1 MEKYDYLCSEE
12 TNNKRN
18 MKHLEITGHQDYLA
32 LNKQDIIILDN
43 IRDLPE
49 NSTYTTEHVLV
60 MICTTG
66 KIHFDYDGQ
75 LTTVHN
81 GELFLGVPGS
91 VVSDYMVSADFDCKL
106 LAVKPTEVIASRELH
121 TMVINSILHI
131 KTHPVAHLTESDAED
146 VSAYYDLICHRIRQT
161 EHRYQ
166 NGEVCSLINAFLL
179 RVVCILDSGLDV
191 TETVSSVHGDQLV
204 EKFVR
209 MVSEDCGRNRLV
221 EYYAGRLNITRKYLS
236 TLVRNTLGRTP
247 TDVIKVVTMKEI
259 ERRLRYSTDSIKQI
273 SIALNFPNTSF
284 FGKYFKQ
291 HSGMTPN
298 SYRKKYHK

>member
-1 MEKYDYLCSEE
+1 
-12 TNNKRN
+12 
-18 MKHLEITGHQDYLA
+18 MKHLEITGQQNYLA

-91 VVSDYMVSADFDCKL
+91 VLSDYMVSPDFVCKL
-106 LAVKPTEVIASRELH
+106 LAVKPTGVIASRELH
-121 TMVINSILHI
+121 TMVINSMLHI
-131 KTHPVAHLTESDAED
+131 KTHPVAHLTESDVED

-179 RVVCILDSGLDV
+179 RVVGIMDSRLDA
-191 TETVSSVHGDQLV
+191 TETVSSVYGDQLV
-204 EKFVR
+204 EKFVW
-209 MVSEDCGRNRLV
+209 MVNEDCGRNRLV
-221 EYYAGRLNITRKYLS
+221 EYYAERLNITPKYLS
-236 TLVRNTLGRTP
+236 TLVRNTLGRTS
-247 TDVIKVVTMKEI
+247 TEVIRVVTMKEI
-259 ERRLRYSTDSIKQI
+259 ERRLRYSDDSIKQI
-273 SIALNFPNTSF
+273 SLVMNFPNTSF

-298 SYRKKYHK
+298 NYRMKYHK

>member
-1 MEKYDYLCSEE
+1 M
-12 TNNKRN
+12 R
-18 MKHLEITGHQDYLA
+18 HLEITGQQDYLA
-32 LNKQDIIILDN
+32 LNKQDIIILDD

-49 NSTYTTEHVLV
+49 NSTHTTEHVLV

-91 VVSDYMVSADFDCKL
+91 VVSDYMVSPDFDCKL
-106 LAVKPTEVIASRELH
+106 LAVKPTEVMASRERR
-121 TMVINSILHI
+121 TMIINSMLHI
-131 KTHPVAHLTESDAED
+131 KAHPVAHLTESDAED
-146 VSAYYDLICHRIRQT
+146 VSAYYDLICRRIRQA

-166 NGEVCSLINAFLL
+166 NGEVSSLINAFLL

-204 EKFVR
+204 EKFVW
-209 MVSEDCGRNRLV
+209 MVNEDCGRNRPV
-221 EYYAGRLNITRKYLS
+221 EYYAERLNITPKYLS

-259 ERRLRYSTDSIKQI
+259 KRRLRYSTDSIKQI

>member
-1 MEKYDYLCSEE
+1 
-12 TNNKRN
+12 
-18 MKHLEITGHQDYLA
+18 MKHLELTEKQEYLA
-32 LNKQDIIILDN
+32 LNEQDIIVMDK

-49 NSTYTTEHVLV
+49 NSAYTTEHVLV

-81 GELFLGVPGS
+81 GELFLGAPGS
-91 VVSDYMVSADFDCKL
+91 VMSDYMVSADFDCKL
-106 LAVKPTEVIASRELH
+106 LAVKPTEVMASRELRS
-121 TMVINSILHI
+121 MIINSMLHI
-131 KTHPVAHLTESDAED
+131 KAHPVAHLTESDAED

-179 RVVCILDSGLDV
+179 RVVGIMDSGLDV

-204 EKFVR
+204 EKFVW
-209 MVSEDCGRNRLV
+209 MVNEDCGRNRLV
-221 EYYAGRLNITRKYLS
+221 EYYAERLNITPKYLS

-247 TDVIKVVTMKEI
+247 TDVIKMVTMKEI

-273 SIALNFPNTSF
+273 AAALNFPNTSF

>member
-1 MEKYDYLCSEE
+1 MDKYDYLCSEE
-12 TNNKRN
+12 TNIKRN
-18 MKHLEITGHQDYLA
+18 MKHLESTGHQDYLA
-32 LNKQDIIILDN
+32 LNEQDIIIMDN

-91 VVSDYMVSADFDCKL
+91 VLSDYMVSPGFVCKL
-106 LAVKPTEVIASRELH
+106 LAVKPTEVMASRELH
-121 TMVINSILHI
+121 TMVINSLLYI

-146 VSAYYDLICHRIRQT
+146 VSAYYDLISRRIRQA

-179 RVVCILDSGLDV
+179 RVVGIMDSGLDAM
-191 TETVSSVHGDQLV
+191 ETVSSVHGDQLV
-204 EKFVR
+204 ERFVW
-209 MVSEDCGRNRLV
+209 MVNEDCGRNRYV
-221 EYYAGRLNITRKYLS
+221 EYYADRLNITPKYLS

-247 TDVIKVVTMKEI
+247 SDVIKVVTTKEI

-273 SIALNFPNTSF
+273 SVAMNFPNTSF

-298 SYRKKYHK
+298 NYRKKYHK